1 MRIKTQRE
9 KTRRVKLSY
18 LSIENLYRSKAQE
31 ILLFKELYALEK
43 VHGTSAH
50 VEWKEGKVSYFPG
63 GESLTKFK
71 NLFNEEDLVRLFTE
85 LGHEGVTIYGEAY
98 GGSCQKMSYMYGP
111 ELRFIVFD
119 VVINGIWLDVPN
131 MDEVATKFGQEVVPW
146 RKITCDITS
155 IDAER
160 DLPSEVAIRR
170 GFTEPHIREG
180 VVLRPLVE
188 MFNRYSER
196 MIVKHKHEKFNER
209 KTPQK
214 VEDPSKLKILSE
226 ATAIAEE
233 WVTEMRLEHV
243 LQKLPSGIGLEST
256 QKVLTA
262 MVEDVLKESS
272 GEIVDSKEARNAI
285 NKKTVELFKKRV
297 NTLK

>member
-1 MRIKTQRE
+1 MA
-9 KTRRVKLSY
+9 Y

-43 VHGTSAH
+43 VHGTSANIS
-50 VEWKEGKVSYFPG
+50 WKEGKVSYFPG
-63 GESLTKFK
+63 GESLSKFK
-71 NLFNEEDLVRLFTE
+71 SLFNEERLVKHFTE
-85 LGHEGVTIYGEAY
+85 LGHEEVVVYGEAY

-119 VVINGIWLDVPN
+119 VFINNIWLDVPN
-131 MDEVATKFGQEVVPW
+131 MDEVATRLEQEVVPW
-146 RKITCDITS
+146 RKIVCDLAA
-155 IDAER
+155 IDNER
-160 DLPSEVAIRR
+160 DRPSEVAVRR
-170 GFTEPHIREG
+170 GFTEEHIREG
-180 VVLRPLVE
+180 VVLRPLAE
-188 MFNRYSER
+188 MFNRYGER
-196 MIVKHKHEKFNER
+196 MIVKHKHEKFGER

-214 VEDPSKLKILSE
+214 VEDPSKLKVLTE

-243 LQKLPSGIGLEST
+243 LQKLPQGIGLESM
-256 QKVLTA
+256 QRVLQE
-262 MVEDVLKESS
+262 MVEDVLKEST

-297 NTLK
+297 NKIG

>member
-1 MRIKTQRE
+1 MA
-9 KTRRVKLSY
+9 Y

-43 VHGTSAH
+43 VHGTSANIS
-50 VEWKEGKVSYFPG
+50 WKEGKVSYFPG
-63 GESLTKFK
+63 GESLSKFK
-71 NLFNEEDLVRLFTE
+71 SLFNEERLVKHFTE
-85 LGHEGVTIYGEAY
+85 LGHEEVVVYGEAY

-119 VVINGIWLDVPN
+119 VFINNIWLDVPN
-131 MDEVATKFGQEVVPW
+131 MDEVATRLEQEVVPW
-146 RKITCDITS
+146 RKIVCDLAA
-155 IDAER
+155 IDNER
-160 DLPSEVAIRR
+160 DRPSEVAVRR
-170 GFTEPHIREG
+170 GFTEEHIREG
-180 VVLRPLVE
+180 VVLRPLAE
-188 MFNRYSER
+188 MFNRYGER
-196 MIVKHKHEKFNER
+196 MIVKHKHEKFGER

-243 LQKLPSGIGLEST
+243 LQNLPQGIGLESM
-256 QKVLTA
+256 QRVLQA
-262 MVEDVLKESS
+262 MVEDVLKEST

-285 NKKTVELFKKRV
+285 NKKTVELFKKKV
-297 NTLK
+297 TVIKG

>member
-1 MRIKTQRE
+1 MA
-9 KTRRVKLSY
+9 Y

-43 VHGTSAH
+43 VHGTSANIS
-50 VEWKEGKVSYFPG
+50 WKEGKVSYFPG
-63 GESLTKFK
+63 GESLSKFK
-71 NLFNEEDLVRLFTE
+71 SLFNEERLVKHFTE
-85 LGHEGVTIYGEAY
+85 LGHEEVVVYGEAY

-119 VVINGIWLDVPN
+119 VFINNIWLDVPN
-131 MDEVATKFGQEVVPW
+131 MDEVATRLEQEVVPW
-146 RKITCDITS
+146 RKIVCDLAA
-155 IDAER
+155 IDNER
-160 DLPSEVAIRR
+160 DRPSEVAVRR
-170 GFTEPHIREG
+170 GFTEEHIREG

-188 MFNRYSER
+188 MFNRYGER
-196 MIVKHKHEKFNER
+196 MIVKHKHEKFGER

-214 VEDPSKLKILSE
+214 VEDPSKLKVLTE

-243 LQKLPSGIGLEST
+243 LQKLPQGIGLESM
-256 QKVLTA
+256 QRVLQA
-262 MVEDVLKESS
+262 MVEDVLKEST

-285 NKKTVELFKKRV
+285 NKKTVELFKKKV
-297 NTLK
+297 NVIKG

>member
-1 MRIKTQRE
+1 
-9 KTRRVKLSY
+9 LGY
-18 LSIENLYRSKAQE
+18 LSIENLYRPKAQE

-50 VEWKEGKVSYFPG
+50 VAWKENKVVYYPG

-71 NLFNEEDLVRLFTE
+71 SLFNEEDLVRVFTE
-85 LGHEGVTIYGEAY
+85 LGHEEVIIYGEAY

-119 VVINGIWLDVPN
+119 VMINGIWLDVPN
-131 MDEVATKFGQEVVPW
+131 MDEVACKFGQEVVPW

-160 DLPSEVAIRR
+160 ALPSEVAIRR

-226 ATAIAEE
+226 ATAIADE

-243 LQKLPSGIGLEST
+243 LQKLPSCLFPFSA
-256 QKVLTA
+256 V
-262 MVEDVLKESS
+262 KEINSRSS
-272 GEIVDSKEARNAI
+272 K
-285 NKKTVELFKKRV
+285 
-297 NTLK
+297 TLKL